1 MPLVLLVEDEG
12 LLAWALKKQ
21 LELQGYAVLE
31 APTLAVAE
39 SHLARQR
46 PDVVLLDI
54 NLPDGNGLEFLAQRR
69 EMLSESTI
77 IVMTAVGE
85 VQDAVRAMKLGAADF
100 LTKPVEPPDL
110 VRAMEK
116 ALDAQRD
123 RLDAE
128 RSRREREGFVPED
141 VVAESPAM
149 KQILEYAAMV
159 AASPATIVLIEG
171 ATGTGKEVVARFVH
185 ARSSRAGGPRYVIN
199 CAALPSELV
208 ESELFGHERG
218 AFTDAKATRRGAF
231 ELAHGG
237 TLVFDEIGEMPFPL
251 QAKLL
256 RCLEERTIRR
266 VGGAREIAVDVLVV
280 AMTNRNLAER
290 VEAGDFRR
298 DLFYR
303 LNVFPIRIPELKDR
317 REDVL
322 PLAHHFLR
330 HFGAAV
336 GRTFEGF
343 APSVQEAL
351 LSHDWPG
358 NVRELR
364 NLMERVALLEP
375 PGIVAGRSLALAS
388 LSTARAAGPDGPPAP
403 APAPVAPDP
412 LAGILPIDEMEL
424 LLVQRAMRASRGNQ
438 SAAARLLGVSRDQLR
453 YRIVRYRSEGRWS
466 AGDGAGPES

>member
-12 LLAWALKKQ
+12 LQAWALKKQ
-21 LELQGYAVLE
+21 LELQGYAVHE

-39 SHLARQR
+39 AHLARQR

-54 NLPDGNGLEFLAQRR
+54 NLPDGNGLEFLAERR

-77 IVMTAVGE
+77 IVMTAGGE

-100 LTKPVEPPDL
+100 LTKPVEPSEL

-128 RSRREREGFVPED
+128 RSRRERERVAPEN
-141 VVAESPAM
+141 VVAESSTM
-149 KQILEYAAMV
+149 KQILDYAATI

-171 ATGTGKEVVARFVH
+171 ATGTGKEVVARFIH
-185 ARSSRAGGPRYVIN
+185 AHSTRANGPRYVIN

-231 ELAHGG
+231 ELAQGG
-237 TLVFDEIGEMPFPL
+237 VLVFDEIGEMPYPL

-303 LNVFPIRIPELKDR
+303 LNVFPIRIPPLKDR

-322 PLAHHFLR
+322 PLAIHFLR
-330 HFGAAV
+330 YFGAAV

-343 APSVQEAL
+343 APSVKEAL
-351 LSHDWPG
+351 LAHDWPG

-388 LSTARAAGPDGPPAP
+388 LSTARTAGPDGPPAP
-403 APAPVAPDP
+403 AVAPVAPDP

-424 LLVQRAMRASRGNQ
+424 LLIQRAMRASRGNQ

-466 AGDGAGPES
+466 GGDEAVPES